1 MSGFSLCPLRYGGRL
16 LGGGVIDDHR
26 GVGMRLAPYMGDQ
39 FGPAGM
45 ALMRAI
51 KGALDPGHLL
61 CRGKLGLAAAE

>member
-1 MSGFSLCPLRYGGRL
+1 
-16 LGGGVIDDHR
+16 
-26 GVGMRLAPYMGDQ
+26 MRLAPYMGDQ